1 MEDLFTMGMK
11 SELKRVMK
19 AKCNSNK
26 YLKSMLENVNTIR
39 RGCILARY
47 QLTHDIDERLI
58 VFEAFSGNKYACNP
72 MAIYEELLKRPE
84 FDDYEFVWI
93 FNKPGNYGFLE
104 HNKNTT
110 VVKKFSKKHYKTYAT
125 AKYWVN
131 NMSVPDYLK
140 PRKGQVYLETW
151 HGVPLKRMG
160 FDIETDADPR
170 QTKSH
175 MLKKYKHKAKKM
187 SYMISSS
194 EFYTDKLTS
203 AFGLD
208 RYTKRNVFINTGYP
222 RNDFLFHYTED
233 DVKKQKEKLG
243 IAEDKKV
250 ILYTPTWRDT
260 QFVNGKIVY
269 QVELDMEKLSRELGD
284 DYVILFRAHHHVK
297 EVNGG
302 DTQAGNIINVA
313 DIDEIN
319 DLYIISDMLITD
331 YSSTMFDFALLN
343 RPMVF
348 FMYDLDEYAND
359 IRGFYFDLAELPG
372 PIVKEQ
378 DKLADTI
385 KDSFASPEK
394 YKEVYEKFNE
404 KFNQYNKGDSA
415 KQVVDEVMC
424 QPVSENYLKV
434 KEKRLKRQNQIR
446 ELKNFIK
453 IAKYNF
459 LGYVRKNGFFL
470 DENSKK
476 LYELKDAYKGK
487 RCFLIG
493 NGPSLDAGDLD
504 LLKHEISFG
513 CNMVY
518 KIFEQTEW
526 RPTYYCAIDSLYAKN
541 ISESMADELKD
552 VEALFTVRTSY
563 TKLKKV
569 PERMM
574 FINNV
579 FSENNYKVRGNI
591 LAYCKT
597 KATVMTLMAELA
609 FYMGFEE
616 IYLLGVDNS
625 DTHGANAHFYQSN
638 TEKLIANQ
646 DINRIRKRM
655 LKKNVTQDDIAEHT
669 MNRCNS
675 VYEELKKFA
684 DVHGIKIYNATRGG
698 NLEIFPRRNLEDIL

>member
-1 MEDLFTMGMK
+1 MGMK
-11 SELKRVMK
+11 SEIKRVIK
-19 AKCNSNK
+19 VRCNSNK

-39 RGCILARY
+39 RRWILEKY

-93 FNKPGNYGFLE
+93 FNKPNDYKFLE
-104 HNKNTT
+104 QNKNTT

-140 PRKGQVYLETW
+140 PGKGQVYLETW

-160 FDIETDADPR
+160 FDIETDVDPR

-194 EFYTDKLTS
+194 EFYTEKLTS

-208 RYTKRNVFINTGYP
+208 RYTKRNIFINTGYP
-222 RNDFLFHYTED
+222 RNDFLFHYTEA
-233 DVKKQKEKLG
+233 DVKREKEKLG
-243 IAEDKKV
+243 IPENKKV

-260 QFVNGKIVY
+260 QFAGGKIVY
-269 QVELDMEKLSRELGD
+269 QVELDLEKLSRELGD

-302 DTQAGNIINVA
+302 EVQTGNVINVA
-313 DIDEIN
+313 DIDEISE
-319 DLYIISDMLITD
+319 LYIISDLLITD
-331 YSSTMFDFALLN
+331 YSSTMFDFALLK

-348 FMYDLDEYAND
+348 YMYDLDEYAND
-359 IRGFYFDLAELPG
+359 VRGFYFDISELPG

-378 DKLADTI
+378 DELADI
-385 KDSFASPEK
+385 IRESLASQEQ
-394 YKEVYEKFNE
+394 YKELYEKFNE

-415 KQVVDEVMC
+415 KQVVDQVMC

-434 KEKRLKRQNQIR
+434 KEKRLKRQNQLR
-446 ELKNFIK
+446 ESKNFVK
-453 IAKYNF
+453 VTKYNL
-459 LGYVRKNGFFL
+459 LGLMRKNGLCL
-470 DENSKK
+470 DENSRK
-476 LYELKDAYKGK
+476 LYELKNVHKGK
-487 RCFLIG
+487 RCFLVG
-493 NGPSLDAGDLD
+493 NGPSLNAKDLD
-504 LLKHEISFG
+504 LLKDEISFG

-518 KIFEQTEW
+518 KIFEQTQW

-541 ISESMADELKD
+541 ISEEMADELKE
-552 VEALFTVRTSY
+552 VEDLFTVRTSY
-563 TKLKKV
+563 TKLKTI
-569 PERMM
+569 PENMIY
-574 FINNV
+574 INNV
-579 FSENNYKVRGNI
+579 FSENHYKVRGNV

-597 KATVMTLMAELA
+597 KATVMSLMAELA

-616 IYLLGVDNS
+616 IYLIGVDNS

-646 DINRIRKRM
+646 DVNRIRKRM
-655 LKKNVTQDDIAEHT
+655 LKKNVTQEDIAEHT
-669 MNRCNS
+669 MSRCNS
-675 VYEELKKFA
+675 VYEELGKFA
-684 DVHGIKIYNATRGG
+684 QKHDIKICNATRGG
-698 NLEIFPRRNLEDIL
+698 NLDVFPRRNLEDIF